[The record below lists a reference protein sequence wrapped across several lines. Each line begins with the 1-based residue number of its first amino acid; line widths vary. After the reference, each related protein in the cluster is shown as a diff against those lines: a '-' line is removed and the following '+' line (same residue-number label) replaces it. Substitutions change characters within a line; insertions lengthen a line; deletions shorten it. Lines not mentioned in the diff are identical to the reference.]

1 MSSNF
6 KGGYTV
12 TVKKLIDKLSKYD
25 KDFEIK
31 LELNEF
37 NGGYVDTVDIE
48 NITESY
54 TENTVFIEC

>member
-1 MSSNF
+1 M
-6 KGGYTV
+6 
-12 TVKKLIDKLSKYD
+12 TVKKLIDELSKYD